1 MKNFLKI
8 NSALVIAVLLLVA
21 GCTKEKATSESGG
34 YYCPMHPTVESATV
48 GVCPVCNMELVAKN
62 SQGSGEPLTAD
73 ERSATESPTQRIFA
87 QVKTIHG
94 TYSAHDHILKAE
106 GIVNYDTR
114 SIRTVTTRLSGRIET
129 LHAAAGF
136 TRVKKGQVLA
146 TIYSQE
152 ALEAQRN
159 FIESSKDPGSA
170 VVVSAQQRLTLLGFS
185 DELISKIRTGSILT
199 TIPVVSPL
207 DGYLLAGIPQAQ
219 PVREA
224 ERSMNSARQ
233 KTDMMSGSTSESK
246 SITAGN
252 TIRKGD
258 FVSAGQDLF
267 YLTEGNRVRLDLSI
281 KESEFELLK
290 PGQSIR
296 GTTKNGD
303 SFSGSI
309 FLIEPDGSEQNAFRR
324 ARVYLNAFGLT
335 IGSLVSVEISAGAE
349 EGLWLPASS
358 VLNLGT
364 RSVVFLKNEDHF
376 IPTAVI
382 TGAKVNDKVRI
393 FKGLSSSD
401 EVAAVAT
408 MLADSDGL
416 IQSNDSPL
424 SFISPADAKENSES
438 GTSNAKAL
446 MMNDRTVEL
455 AGVQGIQVQKSTSQS
470 TMEFNARI
478 TSDPAQ
484 REVVSTLVP
493 GRIEKLFFRETGR
506 SIQKNEIIAEI
517 HSPEILTIIAELRL
531 SLSKGVQG
539 QPLVLANR
547 NKLKRYG
554 FTDSEIAAWERS
566 EVMPETISIRS
577 GRGGVITEVLTSPGK
592 TVGEGSP
599 LLTVENL
606 ATLWIEAEVYPED
619 ARFVAEGKTVSVS
632 IPGVRGATTTGR
644 IEHMLP
650 AYRDN
655 SQITIARIRITNKEG
670 NYRPGQIA
678 RVSLA
683 TQKRERIL
691 IPTDAVVADGRG
703 SRVFVIT
710 GKNTFEPRSVKTGV
724 TMDGKVEITEGL
736 ETGELI
742 AGSGAYLLN
751 SQFLLRQGTEHQH

>member
-48 GVCPVCNMELVAKN
+48 VVCPVCNMELVAKN

-87 QVKTIHG
+87 QVKTIRG

-159 FIESSKDPGSA
+159 FIESSKDPGSV
-170 VVVSAQQRLTLLGFS
+170 VVVSAQQRLTILGFS
-185 DELISKIRTGSILT
+185 DELISKIKTGSILT
-199 TIPVVSPL
+199 TIPVVSRV

-252 TIRKGD
+252 TLRKGD

-267 YLTEGNRVRLDLSI
+267 YLTEGHRVRLDLSI

-309 FLIEPDGSEQNAFRR
+309 FLIEPDGSEQNAFRK

-393 FKGLSSSD
+393 YKGLSSSD
-401 EVAAVAT
+401 EVAAQAT
-408 MLADSDGL
+408 MLADSDRL

-424 SFISPADAKENSES
+424 
-438 GTSNAKAL
+438 
-446 MMNDRTVEL
+446 
-455 AGVQGIQVQKSTSQS
+455 
-470 TMEFNARI
+470 
-478 TSDPAQ
+478 
-484 REVVSTLVP
+484 
-493 GRIEKLFFRETGR
+493 
-506 SIQKNEIIAEI
+506 
-517 HSPEILTIIAELRL
+517 
-531 SLSKGVQG
+531 
-539 QPLVLANR
+539 
-547 NKLKRYG
+547 
-554 FTDSEIAAWERS
+554 
-566 EVMPETISIRS
+566 
-577 GRGGVITEVLTSPGK
+577 
-592 TVGEGSP
+592 
-599 LLTVENL
+599 
-606 ATLWIEAEVYPED
+606 
-619 ARFVAEGKTVSVS
+619 
-632 IPGVRGATTTGR
+632 
-644 IEHMLP
+644 
-650 AYRDN
+650 
-655 SQITIARIRITNKEG
+655 
-670 NYRPGQIA
+670 
-678 RVSLA
+678 
-683 TQKRERIL
+683 
-691 IPTDAVVADGRG
+691 
-703 SRVFVIT
+703 
-710 GKNTFEPRSVKTGV
+710 
-724 TMDGKVEITEGL
+724 
-736 ETGELI
+736 
-742 AGSGAYLLN
+742 
-751 SQFLLRQGTEHQH
+751 